1 MKWSRSEVIKGGI
14 ILLLFIYVVF
24 GGLFDKFDP
33 EKGKIENILKKE
45 AYSIEF
51 YDVSASN
58 HIFMKRG
65 INTWNGI
72 VYPYTVVYTS
82 KDVIYAEEIIATL
95 EGKGYALTKQDYI
108 PGKGQI
114 YEMKKIQGLY
124 QEYLTCEICLKD
136 NKEFLITYQYEK

>member
-1 MKWSRSEVIKGGI
+1 MKWSRSEVIRGGI

-33 EKGKIENILKKE
+33 EKGKIENILKGE

-95 EGKGYALTKQDYI
+95 EGKGYALTKQYYI

>member
-95 EGKGYALTKQDYI
+95 EGKGYALTKQYYI
-108 PGKGQI
+108 LGKGQI

-136 NKEFLITYQYEK
+136 NKEFLITYQY

>member
-1 MKWSRSEVIKGGI
+1 MKWSRSEVIRGGI

-95 EGKGYALTKQDYI
+95 EGKGYALTKQYYI
-108 PGKGQI
+108 LGKGQI

>member
-1 MKWSRSEVIKGGI
+1 MKWSRSEVVRGGI

-95 EGKGYALTKQDYI
+95 EGKGYGLTKQYYI
-108 PGKGQI
+108 LGKGQI